1 MVPRSRDGLGAV
13 DRHPDDTREQ
23 IIEAAQE
30 IFARDGF
37 VGAKM
42 QEIADRVGIQR
53 PSLFYHFKN
62 KEALFVAAHEQV
74 FARIAPIFRESLA
87 PDGDPFVRL
96 DRVSRA
102 ALAVMVEEPSFARM
116 MARTAVDRHPRA
128 VAIVRS
134 YWQPLVD
141 LSVEFVRGRQA
152 EGVFRDDL
160 DAFFFTL
167 NSWGA
172 ALLYFTARDLLS
184 PAARADAAGDVE
196 RFTRT
201 LLQMGN
207 RALTPSRRPKRR
219 SRRRS
224 AAPHRGRVAALA
236 RRSAPRSRVTTRSPH

>member
-1 MVPRSRDGLGAV
+1 MRRPRQSAAE
-13 DRHPDDTREQ
+13 RHPDDTRERV
-23 IIEAAQE
+23 IDAAQQ

-74 FARIAPIFRESLA
+74 FARIEPIFRESLS
-87 PDGDPFVRL
+87 PDGDPFVQL

-102 ALAVMVEEPSFARM
+102 VLAVMVEEPNFARM
-116 MARTAVDRHPRA
+116 MARTAVDRHPGA

-134 YWQPLVD
+134 YLQPLVD
-141 LSVEFVRGRQA
+141 LSVAFVRSCQA
-152 EGVFRDDL
+152 EGVFRHDL
-160 DAFFFTL
+160 DPFFFTV

-172 ALLYFTARDLLS
+172 ALLYFTARDLLA
-184 PAARADAAGDVE
+184 PAATNVERDVA

-207 RALTPSRRPKRR
+207 RALAPSRQKSAKVSRATVPLPRQR
-219 SRRRS
+219 S
-224 AAPHRGRVAALA
+224 
-236 RRSAPRSRVTTRSPH
+236 TTRTSR

>member
-1 MVPRSRDGLGAV
+1 VRRPRQSSSPAE
-13 DRHPDDTREQ
+13 RHADDTRER
-23 IIEAAQE
+23 IIDAAQE

-74 FARIAPIFRESLA
+74 FARIEPIFRESLS
-87 PDGDPFVRL
+87 PDGDPFVQL

-102 ALAVMVEEPSFARM
+102 VLAVMVEEPNFARM
-116 MARTAVDRHPRA
+116 MARTTVDRHPRA

-134 YWQPLVD
+134 YLQPLVE
-141 LSVEFVRGRQA
+141 LSVDFVRSRQA
-152 EGVFRDDL
+152 EGVFRNDL
-160 DAFFFTL
+160 DPFFFTM

-172 ALLYFTARDLLS
+172 ALLYFTARDLIA
-184 PAARADAAGDVE
+184 PAAAPNAARDVE

-207 RALTPSRRPKRR
+207 RALAPSPRKTATTSR
-219 SRRRS
+219 SSTVALSRTRS
-224 AAPHRGRVAALA
+224 AA
-236 RRSAPRSRVTTRSPH
+236 RRH